1 MARMRNKAWVP
12 KHKKTFLGS
21 LSRPMLFTWCM
32 LAGLILLFAPQ
43 SFTNDLQ
50 FAFARLF
57 RWPLTIGKNI
67 SLYRPIRQPTTE
79 TKFERESQYKNYI
92 ANLEEQLRQKQMV
105 LEKLT
110 KLRNRFHA
118 LENAGLIM
126 ADIYKYTMNGT
137 QNELTINR
145 GRDDG
150 LAKGQ
155 FVLGDNSIIGTIS
168 DVSPRTANVRLFTDP
183 ASKIA
188 VRIGNL
194 NVDRLM
200 QGRGNDVA
208 KVLLLPTKYKVSA
221 GDKVLTKKTPGFLD
235 APMIIGTVTRCKRD
249 DQRPSI
255 WDITVKPVCD
265 IEKLKSV
272 TIIIMNPQ
280 E

>member
-1 MARMRNKAWVP
+1 
-12 KHKKTFLGS
+12 
-21 LSRPMLFTWCM
+21 M

-57 RWPLTIGKNI
+57 HWPLTIGKNI
-67 SLYRPIRQPTTE
+67 SLYRHIRQPTTD
-79 TKFERESQYKNYI
+79 TKFDKESEYINHI
-92 ANLEEQLRQKQMV
+92 ANLEEQLREKQRI

-110 KLRNRFHA
+110 RLRNRFHA

-126 ADIYKYTMNGT
+126 ADIMKFTLNGA

-155 FVLGDNSIIGTIS
+155 FVLGDNSIIGKIS
-168 DVSPRTANVRLFTDP
+168 DVDSRAANVRLFTDP
-183 ASKIA
+183 GSKIA

-194 NVDRLM
+194 NVDSLM
-200 QGRGNDVA
+200 QGRGNDMA

-221 GDKVLTKKTPGFLD
+221 GDKVMARKTPGFLD

-249 DQRPSI
+249 DQRPII

-272 TIIIMNPQ
+272 TVIIMNPQ
-280 E
+280 G